1 MYLTSISKTIR
12 KYKYL
17 ENKMAFKKS
26 NNLINCLVYDITV
39 MNMWHD
45 ENEWEKKLMN
55 TEIQSQI
62 DIQPDRYR

>member
-1 MYLTSISKTIR
+1 
-12 KYKYL
+12 
-17 ENKMAFKKS
+17 MAFKKS

-62 DIQPDRYR
+62 DIQPDRYK